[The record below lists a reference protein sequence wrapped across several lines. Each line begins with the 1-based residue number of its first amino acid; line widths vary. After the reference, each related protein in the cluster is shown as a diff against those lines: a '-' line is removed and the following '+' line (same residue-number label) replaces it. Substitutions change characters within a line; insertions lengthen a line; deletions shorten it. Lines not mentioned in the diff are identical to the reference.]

1 MHKKLI
7 ENKEIMRNFGII
19 PIDTNFIRPKY
30 NASHLICHDSKAAF
44 VDVGTSKNIESLEN
58 ALSNTHLDKGDV
70 EFVFLTHVH
79 LDHAGGAGKL
89 MQKLPNAKLVV
100 HPYGAKHMLDPSKLI
115 ASSERVY
122 GKNLFRSVSYYASIK
137 LMPS

>member
-1 MHKKLI
+1 MHETLI
-7 ENKEIMRNFGII
+7 ENEEIMSNFGII
-19 PIDTNFIRPKY
+19 PIDTNFIRSKY
-30 NASHLICHDSKAAF
+30 NASHLICHDGKAAF
-44 VDVGTSKNIESLEN
+44 VDVGTSNNIELLED
-58 ALSNTHLDKGDV
+58 ALTDNNLDKGDV

-100 HPYGAKHMLDPSKLI
+100 HPYGAEHMIDPSKLI

-122 GKNLFRSVSYYASIK
+122 GKNW
-137 LMPS
+137 M